1 MERKPGCLYLLPM
14 PLGQEW
20 EGHIPEYAMNIMK
33 RLSLF
38 LSENARTARRFMTQ
52 FRDVHTA
59 DYPVFNKRSQDAEL
73 QQYINRLLS
82 GEDIGYV
89 SEAGLPCIADPGA
102 RLVRKAH
109 ENGIRVIPAAGSS
122 AIIMSLIASGLN
134 GQKFRFNG
142 YLPQRE
148 SERKRALQSLE
159 QSARKERQTEIFMET
174 PYRNEKMIE
183 STLEILQ
190 PETYF
195 CIAANVTQSD
205 SYIYTARI
213 KDWKRHK
220 RPDLHKVP
228 AVFCI
233 GGAY

>member
-1 MERKPGCLYLLPM
+1 MEKKHGRLYLLPM

-20 EGHIPEYAMNIMK
+20 EGHIPEFALDVMK

-59 DYPVFNKRSQDAEL
+59 DYPEFNKRSEDSDL
-73 QQYINRLLS
+73 QEYLNRLLA

-109 ENGIRVIPAAGSS
+109 ELGIRVIPAAGSS
-122 AIIMSLIASGLN
+122 AIIMTLIASGLN

-148 SERKRALQSLE
+148 SERKQALQSLE

-174 PYRNEKMIE
+174 PYRNEKMID
-183 STLEILQ
+183 SALHILQ
-190 PETYF
+190 PDTFF
-195 CIAANVTQSD
+195 CIAANITQSD
-205 SYIYTARI
+205 SYIQTARI
-213 KDWKRHK
+213 KDWKKLK
-220 RPDLHKVP
+220 RPDLHKIP

-233 GGAY
+233 GGGY